1 MKIDNNKNRLH
12 AAHPQPKKKSTGE
25 IIGNEIVK
33 ILRFIM
39 KHSTAFFLLLALFCL
54 LIGIMIGKSLP
65 HEDEHK
71 KDTDELS
78 DYVIS
83 SEEHSTELELVTDTL
98 ELEPEVP
105 KASTNESDGKS
116 ESESERR
123 LTISD
128 MEIPDTSWAYYLV
141 NRSNPI
147 PDDLEDDISFKGVWS
162 NGRSYYFDERA
173 ADFAECM
180 INDAAHDGVTLLICS
195 AYRSYERQVSN
206 FDNRLRSYASAK
218 YSFANAYALT
228 CGYIAIPGTSEHHT
242 GLAVDFITP
251 GYMYLDD
258 GFEETD
264 AYKWLVEHC
273 AEYGFI
279 LRYPSDKSELTGINY
294 EPWHFRFI
302 GFEHAKD
309 IMESGLCL
317 EEYMER
323 DRKNGATLDFVPL
336 GDLVIPS
343 APAWYSEL
351 LKEAM
356 KPAETDAPTQAEPES
371 STESES
377 VTDSSSESMTD
388 SSVADTSES
397 TDVSTDISTSES
409 ASDTSEDTYES
420 ASISDTVEDT
430 YPDESETTDTFE
442 PTDTD
447 TSSEQTDTE
456 TTYEDMTEDTESDT
470 FGEDSYFDGYEPLYP
485 SDTEYDY
492 STDESD
498 YSYDDTYEY
507 SDEYSDYDD
516 YSVYGDDLGDDDYYY
531 DPSLDEEEK

>member
-1 MKIDNNKNRLH
+1 MKIDNNKNRPH
-12 AAHPQPKKKSTGE
+12 ATHPQPKKKSTGE

-65 HEDEHK
+65 HEDKHTQ
-71 KDTDELS
+71 DS
-78 DYVIS
+78 DSTLDSVIS
-83 SEEHSTELELVTDTL
+83 SEESSTESYSEIVTDTL
-98 ELEPEVP
+98 ELEPEIP
-105 KASTNESDGKS
+105 KSNTSDS
-116 ESESERR
+116 EVESERR
-123 LTISD
+123 LTISE

-147 PDDLEDDISFKGVWS
+147 PDDLEDSISFKGVWS

-180 INDAAHDGVTLLICS
+180 INDAAEDGVTLLVCS
-195 AYRSYERQVSN
+195 AYRSYERQVAN

-258 GFEETD
+258 GFEETV

-273 AEYGFI
+273 ADYGFI
-279 LRYPSDKSELTGINY
+279 LRYPSEKSELTGINY

-323 DRKNGATLDFVPL
+323 DRKNGASLDFAPL
-336 GDLVIPS
+336 GELIVPS
-343 APAWYSEL
+343 APAWYNEL
-351 LKEAM
+351 LQEAM
-356 KPAETDAPTQAEPES
+356 KPAETTRTE
-371 STESES
+371 TESMSTTETGSES
-377 VTDSSSESMTD
+377 EIESTPDSSIT
-388 SSVADTSES
+388 DTSES
-397 TDVSTDISTSES
+397 TS
-409 ASDTSEDTYES
+409 AS
-420 ASISDTVEDT
+420 
-430 YPDESETTDTFE
+430 ESETID
-442 PTDTD
+442 
-447 TSSEQTDTE
+447 SS
-456 TTYEDMTEDTESDT
+456 SDV
-470 FGEDSYFDGYEPLYP
+470 L
-485 SDTEYDY
+485 
-492 STDESD
+492 
-498 YSYDDTYEY
+498 
-507 SDEYSDYDD
+507 
-516 YSVYGDDLGDDDYYY
+516 
-531 DPSLDEEEK
+531 SLIHI